1 MSQIAH
7 SVSGEGMT
15 ARADGA
21 LEVRV
26 FRVMITTVALAVI
39 ASTVL
44 APWRITLGL
53 LLGGLL
59 SLFNHHWL
67 RSSIAAVFNVEQ
79 PGKRPRV
86 KVWRFVLRYFVV
98 GTAVFAAYKLQI
110 VSLPATIIGLC
121 SFVPALMFE
130 ASRQFYFVIIRREET
145 Y

>member
-26 FRVMITTVALAVI
+26 FRLMIASVALAVI

-44 APWRITLGL
+44 APWRTTLGL

-59 SLFNHHWL
+59 SLLNHHWL
-67 RSSIAAVFNVEQ
+67 RSSIAAVFNIEQ
-79 PGKRPRV
+79 SGKRPRV

>member
-1 MSQIAH
+1 MSQIVH
-7 SVSGEGMT
+7 NVSGEGVTT
-15 ARADGA
+15 AADGA
-21 LEVRV
+21 LEMRV
-26 FRVMITTVALAVI
+26 FRVMIAAVGLAVV

-67 RSSIAAVFNVEQ
+67 RSSIAAVFNIEQ
-79 PGKRPRV
+79 SGKRPRV